1 MGLVYRRESKKLTDK
16 RAICATCGHTFE
28 WHDRDAM
35 RSRDRAEPGI
45 ERPCYREVGGAAC
58 RCGGFRDSGELAM
71 PSGTSAGRQRPNRVL
86 MNGLLTLLLVVM
98 GLAMLYAYR
107 SQTPAAPEVSLTQAI
122 QDVQAGKVR
131 AVAIV
136 GTRATLTFRDGRKE
150 QATVPEQDQL
160 LSKSVLDYNAAHSES
175 PVQLVYE
182 SSDTPISTVGSII
195 LSLLPVLLIG
205 GFFYYMMRTREK
217 S

>member
-1 MGLVYRRESKKLTDK
+1 VYRRESKKMTDL
-16 RAICATCGHTFE
+16 RAICVTCGHTYE

-35 RSRDRAEPGI
+35 RSRQRTDPGI

-71 PSGTSAGRQRPNRVL
+71 AAAASAGRQRPNRIF

-98 GLAMLYAYR
+98 GLALLYAYR
-107 SQTPAAPEVSLTQAI
+107 SQTPSIPSVALTQAI
-122 QDVQAGKVR
+122 QDVQSGNIQ
-131 AVAIV
+131 AVAVV
-136 GTRATLTFRDGRKE
+136 GNRATLTFRDGVRKE
-150 QATVPEQDQL
+150 QTTLPEQDQL
-160 LSKSVLDYNAAHSES
+160 LSKAIGDYNSAHPES
-175 PVQLVYE
+175 PVRLVYE
-182 SSDTPISTVGSII
+182 ASDTPISTVGSIF

-205 GFFYYMMRTREK
+205 AFFYYMMRTRER